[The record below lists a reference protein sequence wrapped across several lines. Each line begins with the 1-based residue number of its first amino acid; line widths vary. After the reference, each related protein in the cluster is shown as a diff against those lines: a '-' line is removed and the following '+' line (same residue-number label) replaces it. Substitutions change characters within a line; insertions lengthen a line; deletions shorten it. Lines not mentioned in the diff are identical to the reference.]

1 MRSKLRTGTLIVNF
15 ILLASALMW
24 TGCSSSSSSRLE
36 SIAVAPGTASVAKG
50 LTQQFTATGTFTD
63 GSTKDLTSSATWTSS
78 DTGVAMIS
86 TSTGLATTLDTGST
100 TIQAAAQGIDGSTQ
114 LTVGPAEVVSIAV
127 TPSNQSFPQ
136 GFPVQ
141 FVATGTFTD
150 KTTQD
155 VSRTVTWSSI
165 QPTIASI
172 SAAGLAAGLGQGVA
186 TIQAALNSVQGTTN
200 LTITSVTLTGL
211 VVAPQNPAIADA
223 GATQQFM
230 ATARLSDGTS
240 MDATSTSMWSS
251 SNSLA
256 ASVNGAGQATSATI
270 AGGQSASF
278 TSIQAALGNIKGVS
292 ILTVTNHS
300 GNGFAGVF
308 TQHNDI
314 GRTGQNVHE
323 TILTPANVNTTTFG
337 KVFTL
342 PVDGNLYAQPLYVPN
357 VKIAGKGTHNVIYA
371 ATEGDS
377 VYAFD
382 ADNNTGA
389 NAAPL
394 WQVSLLDAAHGA
406 PTGARTISAT
416 GDVLCFVIDPQ
427 FGITSTPVIDPS
439 AGTMY
444 VEAESRENGIYV
456 DRLHALDITTGLER
470 SQSPTVIKGTVPG
483 TGAGSS
489 NGIITFNPVRHL
501 NRPGLLLVN
510 GIVYLAYGSRGCDAM
525 PFHGWLFAYDGT
537 TLAQQ
542 AVLNITPNGEDGAI
556 WMSGAGVAA
565 DSTANLFLATGN
577 GTFDTT
583 NIPATQ
589 LGDSIL
595 KLTLNGNQLSLLD
608 YFSPFNESTLDADDL
623 DLGSGGV
630 LLLPDQTGPHT
641 HELVEAGKSFRTFV
655 IDRDQ
660 MTANNLHN
668 CLTNCDNED
677 SQIVQEST
685 AAGVMFSGPAFWNNT
700 VYLWGAGGLLKSFG
714 VSNGLLTQSSQA
726 PASTLI
732 QFPGATVAISAN
744 GATNGIAWA
753 VDATQNVPLKGLAT
767 GPSILYAFDA
777 SNLTNV
783 LFISTQAANNRDA
796 AGPSNKFVVPTI
808 ANGRVYFGTQT
819 ELDVY
824 GLLPTNPAA
833 SPAK

>member
-1 MRSKLRTGTLIVNF
+1 MRSKLRTGALTLNV
-15 ILLASALMW
+15 ILLASSLMW
-24 TGCSSSSSSRLE
+24 TGCSSSPRLE
-36 SIAVAPGTASVAKG
+36 SIGVTPAAPSVAKG

-63 GSTKDLTSSATWTSS
+63 GSTKDLTSTSTWTSS
-78 DTGVAMIS
+78 DTTVATIS

-100 TIQAAAQGIDGSTQ
+100 TIQASAQGVDGTTQFTVST
-114 LTVGPAEVVSIAV
+114 AVVTSISV
-127 TPSNQSFPQ
+127 TPTNQSFPQ

-150 KTTQD
+150 KTTQN
-155 VSRTVTWSSI
+155 VSGTVTWSST
-165 QPTIASI
+165 QPAIAPI
-172 SAAGLAAGLGQGVA
+172 SATGLVTGVGQGGA

-230 ATARLSDGTS
+230 ATAKLSDGTS
-240 MDATSTSMWSS
+240 MDATSTSTWSS

-256 ASVNGAGQATSATI
+256 ASVTGTGQATSATI
-270 AGGQSASF
+270 ASGQSVSF

-292 ILTVTNHS
+292 ILSVTNHS

-323 TILTPANVNTTTFG
+323 TILTPTNVNATTFG

-382 ADNNTGA
+382 ADNNAGA
-389 NAAPL
+389 NATPL

-406 PTGARTISAT
+406 PAGARTISST
-416 GDVLCFVIDPQ
+416 GDVVCFVIDPQ

-444 VEAESRENGIYV
+444 VEAESKENGIYV

-470 SQSPTVIKGTVPG
+470 SQSPTVIAGTVSG

-489 NGIITFNPVRHL
+489 NGVITFNPVRHL

-537 TLAQQ
+537 TLKQQ

-556 WMSGAGVAA
+556 WMSGAGPAA

-577 GTFDTT
+577 GTFDTA

-595 KLTLNGNQLSLLD
+595 KLTLNGNQFSLLD

-630 LLLPDQTGPHT
+630 LLLPDQPGPHP

-685 AAGVMFSGPAFWNNT
+685 AIGVMFSGPAFWNNT
-700 VYLWGAGGLLKSFG
+700 VYLWGAGAVLKSFG
-714 VSNGLLTQSSQA
+714 VSNGLLTQSSQS

-824 GLLPTNPAA
+824 GLLPSAPAE